1 MKKGLP
7 FFLVFG
13 IRQKQFNLP
22 SRKLLKR
29 KNDNCF
35 LSYVC
40 KKSKK
45 NEAKAAVYNKKGS
58 QRLVL
63 IRTFNLSCRD
73 RRPRL
78 SAKA

>member
-1 MKKGLP
+1 MKKGVP

-45 NEAKAAVYNKKGS
+45 LKRKQPCITKK
-58 QRLVL
+58 
-63 IRTFNLSCRD
+63 LSKGWF
-73 RRPRL
+73 
-78 SAKA
+78 S